1 MKYNELIT
9 KIKNPIFSLQ
19 DLKILDL
26 KVYPYQ
32 LSNWVDK
39 KYLIRL
45 KNGLY
50 VISIRK
56 ENLKNEFIAY
66 NLYQPSYVSLEWVL
80 AKYGL
85 IPEIIYNCTS
95 ITNKTTRT
103 FKNAF
108 GAFIFR
114 HLKKEL
120 FFGYKE
126 EIDNN
131 QTYLIA
137 EPEKALLDY
146 LYLNSSKINNQDD
159 VDGLR
164 FNHSSLKELD
174 YKKIKRYS
182 RKFNSKKLE
191 KILNLIFKSN

>member
-9 KIKNPIFSLQ
+9 KIKNPIFSLH
-19 DLKILDL
+19 DLKMLDL

-56 ENLKNEFIAY
+56 ENLKNEFIAH
-66 NLYQPSYVSLEWVL
+66 NLYQPSYISLEWVL

-85 IPEIIYNCTS
+85 IPEMIYNCTS
-95 ITNKTTRT
+95 ITSKTTRT

-114 HLKKEL
+114 HVKKEL

-126 EIDNN
+126 EVYNN

-159 VDGLR
+159 VDELR
-164 FNHSSLKELD
+164 FNYSSLDELS
-174 YKKIKRYS
+174 YEKIKKYSVKFSSEKLKKI
-182 RKFNSKKLE
+182 
-191 KILNLIFKSN
+191 INLIF